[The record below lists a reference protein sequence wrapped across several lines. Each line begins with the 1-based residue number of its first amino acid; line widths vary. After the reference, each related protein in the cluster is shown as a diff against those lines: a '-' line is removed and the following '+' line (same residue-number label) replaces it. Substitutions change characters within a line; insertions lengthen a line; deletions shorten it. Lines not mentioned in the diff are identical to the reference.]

1 RPRRGQAAQVDR
13 GRTEA
18 QIPTGEHLRLEVDA
32 LDERVLGDHDVAAD
46 PRRVVGNPA
55 DESAALELAEQPELA
70 EVGQP
75 HRSASPKTST
85 GPSPA
90 PFPARPAGPASEAA
104 WAAPLAAASSSKPR
118 ASSAASI
125 AECVHPA
132 PCVAATVCRGTGM
145 STSRSPS

>member
-1 RPRRGQAAQVDR
+1 RPRRGQVAEVDR

-90 PFPARPAGPASEAA
+90 PISVRPCRTAFQPAS
-104 WAAPLAAASSSKPR
+104 
-118 ASSAASI
+118 
-125 AECVHPA
+125 
-132 PCVAATVCRGTGM
+132 
-145 STSRSPS
+145 